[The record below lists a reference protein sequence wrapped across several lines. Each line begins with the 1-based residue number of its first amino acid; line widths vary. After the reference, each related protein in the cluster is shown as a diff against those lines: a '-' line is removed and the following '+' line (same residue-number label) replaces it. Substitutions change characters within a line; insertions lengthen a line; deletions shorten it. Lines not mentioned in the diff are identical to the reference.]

1 MKKIILLFTL
11 FLFTINTYSQEKG
24 YVGLGLGFATVGGD
38 IDGLDNGLALNLIGL
53 GFMFSDSVGAT
64 LNWGA
69 SSHKSN
75 SNALVSDVDY
85 GIGYLGIG
93 PLFRFKSGENMTID
107 LKPQYMSQSISVE
120 AAGVTVT
127 ESGSGILL
135 GSSLNFNRQKKWGF
149 GLDLDYG
156 MGKIDGVK
164 VNVFSMRAGVQYRW

>member
-75 SNALVSDVDY
+75 
-85 GIGYLGIG
+85 
-93 PLFRFKSGENMTID
+93 
-107 LKPQYMSQSISVE
+107 
-120 AAGVTVT
+120 
-127 ESGSGILL
+127 
-135 GSSLNFNRQKKWGF
+135 
-149 GLDLDYG
+149 
-156 MGKIDGVK
+156 
-164 VNVFSMRAGVQYRW
+164 